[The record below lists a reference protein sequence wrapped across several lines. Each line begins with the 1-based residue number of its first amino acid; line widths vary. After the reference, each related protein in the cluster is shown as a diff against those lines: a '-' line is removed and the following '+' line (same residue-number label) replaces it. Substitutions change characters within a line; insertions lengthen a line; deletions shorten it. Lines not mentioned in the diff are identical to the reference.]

1 MRRKPLSLGREGAK
15 SEQFGLVAAREC
27 MSGHTSVDSRVL
39 HCVDRVPFPDMELTR
54 VAVGSGSCT
63 VRIDGPVSKHAVLLL
78 PGKGDPVD
86 LYDDVCERLHHS
98 DLRTVAVESIEN
110 LDETSAV
117 VLLDELNIAWVNLVG
132 HREGADLAWLLAARQ
147 FGRFASLIAVDRGH
161 PSASDIAGVPPV
173 EVPTTVV
180 VGSGGRAIADASG
193 RFVYSDFRVTELP
206 GVDDV
211 VKSAPAELATEIVL
225 RTSPW

>member
-1 MRRKPLSLGREGAK
+1 
-15 SEQFGLVAAREC
+15 
-27 MSGHTSVDSRVL
+27 
-39 HCVDRVPFPDMELTR
+39 MELTR

-173 EVPTTVV
+173 EVP
-180 VGSGGRAIADASG
+180 
-193 RFVYSDFRVTELP
+193 
-206 GVDDV
+206 
-211 VKSAPAELATEIVL
+211 
-225 RTSPW
+225 

>member
-1 MRRKPLSLGREGAK
+1 
-15 SEQFGLVAAREC
+15 
-27 MSGHTSVDSRVL
+27 
-39 HCVDRVPFPDMELTR
+39 MELTR

-132 HREGADLAWLLAARQ
+132 HREGAGA
-147 FGRFASLIAVDRGH
+147 DR
-161 PSASDIAGVPPV
+161 
-173 EVPTTVV
+173 
-180 VGSGGRAIADASG
+180 
-193 RFVYSDFRVTELP
+193 P
-206 GVDDV
+206 G
-211 VKSAPAELATEIVL
+211 KQTANRSTFL
-225 RTSPW
+225 